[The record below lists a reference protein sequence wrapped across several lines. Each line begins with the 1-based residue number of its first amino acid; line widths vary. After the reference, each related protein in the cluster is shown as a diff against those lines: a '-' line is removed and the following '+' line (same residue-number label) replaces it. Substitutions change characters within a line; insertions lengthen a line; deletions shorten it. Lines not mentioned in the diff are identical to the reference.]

1 MLFYHMKTAVIY
13 ARFSCD
19 KQREASID
27 DQVRVCRE
35 YAERM
40 GYQIVKVYSDYALSG
55 RTDERPQFQLMIA
68 EAGISDF
75 VIVYMMDRF
84 SRDEYDAPIY
94 KKALACKGVKVLSA
108 LENIPDSPEGV
119 IYEKLLEGMAACES
133 IKNSIRT
140 KNAMTGNALE
150 CLYNGD
156 RVFGYSVD
164 PVTKKYVINEAE
176 ARIVREV
183 YHRYINGETINSIA
197 ATLRA
202 RGITTTTGKPA
213 NYGFVHRMLHNEKY
227 TGVYIWG
234 DIRIP
239 GGMPRIIDDAT
250 YLKAQG
256 VIVKKNRAKEDW
268 EEYLLTGKLVCSLC
282 GHSMVGFSA
291 RNHKGDKYCYY
302 GCPRKAKCD
311 RKQIRKELLE
321 SAVAKAIRGVVAS
334 EKEARRI
341 AALVAE
347 FAASGESATRK
358 KEIEKRLAD
367 IKKSNENL
375 LAAIEQGVIPSGA
388 KERIQ
393 ELSEAE
399 RAARA
404 DLASI
409 EMQLQT
415 FSEDDLVE
423 FLMQLPKIG
432 DDKLIINA
440 FANQVYL
447 FEDYAVV
454 VLNYHADTADK
465 KELAEVRF
473 ALGEF
478 EQYSN
483 GSPGRI
489 RTYNPPVNSR
499 MLCR

>member
-35 YAERM
+35 YAVRM
-40 GYQIVKVYSDYALSG
+40 GYEVVKVYADYAITG
-55 RTDERPQFQLMIA
+55 RTDDRPQFQLMIA
-68 EAGISDF
+68 EGGISDY

-84 SRDEYDAPIY
+84 SRGKYDPAIY
-94 KKALACKGVKVLSA
+94 KKALDEKGVRVLSA
-108 LENIPDSPEGV
+108 VEGIPDSPEGI
-119 IYEKLLEGMAACES
+119 IYEKMLEGMAACES

-140 KNAMTGNALE
+140 KNAMTGKALD

-164 PVTKKYVINEAE
+164 PITNKYVINESE

-183 YHRYINGETINSIA
+183 FNRYIAGETINSIA
-197 ATLRA
+197 MTLRA

-234 DIRIP
+234 EVRTP

-250 YLKAQG
+250 YIKAQG
-256 VIVKKNRAKEDW
+256 VIVKKNRAKEEW

-282 GHSMVGFSA
+282 GSSMVGYSA
-291 RNHKGDKYCYY
+291 RNGKGDKYCYY
-302 GCPRKAKCD
+302 GCPRKSKCA
-311 RKQIRKELLE
+311 RKQIRKEFLE
-321 SAVAKAIRGVVAS
+321 GAVADAIRRKIAS
-334 EKEARRI
+334 EDEVRKIAHLVSEHTKSGDAEAKRNDIAKRI
-341 AALVAE
+341 
-347 FAASGESATRK
+347 
-358 KEIEKRLAD
+358 AD
-367 IKKSNENL
+367 IKKSNGNI
-375 LAAIEQGVIPSGA
+375 LAAIEQGVVPNGA
-388 KERIQ
+388 KERIE
-393 ELSEAE
+393 ELNAAE

-404 DLASI
+404 ELATL
-409 EMQLQT
+409 EAQQGA
-415 FSEDDLVE
+415 FDEGQFVE
-423 FLMQLPKIG
+423 FLLDLPKFG
-432 DDKLIINA
+432 DDKLLIAA
-440 FANQVYL
+440 FANQVFL
-447 FEDYAVV
+447 FEDYAVA
-454 VLNYHADTADK
+454 VLNYHSGGVDK
-465 KELAEVRF
+465 KELAEVQF

-478 EQYSN
+478 AQDSN

>member
-1 MLFYHMKTAVIY
+1 MKTAVIY

-40 GYQIVKVYSDYALSG
+40 GFTVVKVYADYAISG
-55 RTDERPQFQLMIA
+55 RTDDRPQFQLMIS
-68 EAGISDF
+68 EAGISDY

-84 SRDEYDAPIY
+84 SRGEYDAPIY
-94 KKALACKGVKVLSA
+94 KKALAEKGVKVLSA
-108 LENIPDSPEGV
+108 LENIPDSPEGI

-140 KNAMTGNALE
+140 KNAMRGNALN

-164 PVTKKYVINEAE
+164 PVTKKYIINEAE

-183 YHRYINGETINSIA
+183 FHRYINGETINSIA
-197 ATLRA
+197 MTLRA
-202 RGITTTTGKPA
+202 RGVKTTTGKPA
-213 NYGFVHRMLHNEKY
+213 NYGFVHKMVHNEKY

-234 DIRIP
+234 DVRVP

-256 VIVKKNRAKEDW
+256 VIVKKNRAKEEW
-268 EEYLLTGKLVCSLC
+268 EDYLLTGKLVCSLC
-282 GHSMVGFSA
+282 GHSMVGYSS
-291 RNHKGDKYCYY
+291 RNSRGDKYCYY
-302 GCPRKAKCD
+302 GCPRKAKCG
-311 RKQIRKELLE
+311 RKQVRKEILE
-321 SAVAKAIRGVVAS
+321 EAVAATIRNAVAS
-334 EKEARRI
+334 EKEVRKI
-341 AALVAE
+341 AALVSE
-347 FAASGESATRK
+347 FAKSSLPVERK
-358 KEIEKRLAD
+358 KEIEKRLAE
-367 IKKSNENL
+367 IKKSNDNL
-375 LAAIEQGVIPSGA
+375 LAAIEQGIIPPGA

-404 DLASI
+404 DLAAI
-409 EMQLQT
+409 EMQFQT
-415 FSEDDLVE
+415 FNESDLIE
-423 FLMQLPKIG
+423 FLVQLAKT
-432 DDKLIINA
+432 DDDELIINA
-440 FANQVYL
+440 FANQVFL
-447 FEDYAVV
+447 FEDYGVV
-454 VLNYHADTADK
+454 VLNYHSDPEDK
-465 KELAEVRF
+465 KELAEVQF

-478 EQYSN
+478 EQNSN